1 MLWFVFFISCR
12 ELEHN
17 AFSFDTLKVLL
28 FFQMSLQDAMQRRC
42 QEAIQG
48 IFKTGPFTIVF
59 FFFFFF
65 LMLGQQG
72 NSALLK
78 RRFYLMQGK
87 YAQAGPR
94 RRTYVERTDWHGPL
108 PWWLDSLS
116 TPAVSTVPWPC
127 KC

>member
-65 LMLGQQG
+65 FLMFGQKG
-72 NSALLK
+72 NSALSK
-78 RRFYLMQGK
+78 RRFYLKQGK

-94 RRTYVERTDWHGPL
+94 RRTYVERTD
-108 PWWLDSLS
+108 
-116 TPAVSTVPWPC
+116 
-127 KC
+127 